1 MTVHENLRRII
12 EIYYRLAGIPKTVA
26 DMKQMWAVAWDDTN
40 GYTQSDLAHNIEG
53 PMPCPL
59 RLALVRAE
67 AIRMVP
73 AM

>member
-1 MTVHENLRRII
+1 MTVHEILRRTI
-12 EIYYRLAGIPKTVA
+12 EIYCRLAGIPITVA

-40 GYTQSDLAHNIEG
+40 GYTQSRLAHNIEG
-53 PMPCPL
+53 LMPCPL
-59 RLALVRAE
+59 RSTLVRAE